1 MGTYFLLSKSPIPIT
16 SSTCH
21 SHHPDML
28 CQWQA
33 ITLQGGLQLSVCNL
47 LTNSG
52 STFSNGIYTTIYL
65 NWCRTIW
72 FYFQEMRCLFDHIYI
87 YIYIYIKLCKQ
98 RSAFGRGALSSG
110 WNTQFV
116 GRKACSSI
124 GLSCNVAVPVQFMLC
139 DLLNH
144 QGRLTHIWV
153 NKLTLIGSDNG
164 LSPGRHQAITWNSA
178 ELFSI
183 GPLGTIFEW
192 FWSPKKT
199 LTVTKNTITSAVI
212 TQAYRPRRMSPYMI
226 WNYASQNTAQTVY

>member
-1 MGTYFLLSKSPIPIT
+1 MF
-16 SSTCH
+16 
-21 SHHPDML
+21 
-28 CQWQA
+28 
-33 ITLQGGLQLSVCNL
+33 
-47 LTNSG
+47 
-52 STFSNGIYTTIYL
+52 
-65 NWCRTIW
+65 IW
-72 FYFQEMRCLFDHIYI
+72 SYI
-87 YIYIYIKLCKQ
+87 NIYIYIKLCKQ

-124 GLSCNVAVPVQFMLC
+124 GLSCNVAVPVQFVLY

-153 NKLTLIGSDNG
+153 NKLTLIVSDNG

-192 FWSPKKT
+192 FWSPKKPWLSLKILSHLLLSHR
-199 LTVTKNTITSAVI
+199 LTVHVVCHL
-212 TQAYRPRRMSPYMI
+212 I
-226 WNYASQNTAQTVY
+226 WYGSMHPKHCANSILTHWGRD